1 MCNQIVII
9 SQMVVISRQFRL
21 KIKLCVN
28 SELIKMSET
37 RFEFDCL
44 FHKYSRDITN
54 IKSCKIVILI
64 SGDYKVL
71 HHTYRFNRPEK
82 SKNLVSSTKYSY
94 IVEPSNGEFYEFT
107 DVLMDCSAILSPI
120 SRIESSTSNVFLI
133 HILQSTCQYFLN
145 LYRESLIIDFTKI
158 VDKEDFF
165 CTMIA
170 NVTPVG
176 GVVFLFRHLLKEQQ
190 SAKIVSAHLYI
201 LCKVVKYFMF
211 KRCKKK
217 TSIGCESP
225 KCALQNLEKRYLYF
239 DYSILHH
246 CYCSV
251 NSGDGIK
258 RNHEEVKMLLR
269 TFLPESTSHTTQI

>member
-1 MCNQIVII
+1 
-9 SQMVVISRQFRL
+9 
-21 KIKLCVN
+21 
-28 SELIKMSET
+28 MSET

-54 IKSCKIVILI
+54 IKSCKIVVLI
-64 SGDYKVL
+64 SGDCKVL
-71 HHTYRFNRPEK
+71 HHTYRFNRAEK
-82 SKNLVSSTKYSY
+82 SKNLVSSTKYNY
-94 IVEPSNGEFYEFT
+94 VVAPSNGEFYEFT
-107 DVLMDCSAILSPI
+107 DVLVDCSTILSPI
-120 SRIESSTSNVFLI
+120 SHIESSTSNVFLI
-133 HILQSTCQYFLN
+133 RILQSTCQYFFN
-145 LYRESLIIDFTKI
+145 LYSESLAIDFTKI

-170 NVTPVG
+170 NVTPVS

-190 SAKIVSAHLYI
+190 SPKIVRANLYI

-217 TSIGCESP
+217 NVGCESP
-225 KCALQNLEKRYLYF
+225 KCVLQNLEKRYLYF

-251 NSGDGIK
+251 NSGEGMK
-258 RNHEEVKMLLR
+258 RNHEEVKMLLH
-269 TFLPESTSHTTQI
+269 TFLPDSTSLTTQI